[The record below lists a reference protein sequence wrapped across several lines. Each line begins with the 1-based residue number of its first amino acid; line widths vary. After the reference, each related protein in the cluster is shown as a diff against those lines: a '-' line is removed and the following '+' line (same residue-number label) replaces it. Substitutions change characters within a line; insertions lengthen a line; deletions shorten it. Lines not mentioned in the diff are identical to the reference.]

1 MRNLKLEDR
10 ISLNYV
16 LLFLVLI
23 LFSNV
28 ILVYSLQ
35 RQSKKNLVS
44 LAQNKIEDINSFL
57 DKVTVF
63 SRKTNELTFDFN
75 PQVMEGGKIIYLKPF
90 NPGEEGYLY
99 VLEMKRNNSSA
110 IPINTIGGTDTPRVD
125 KPATLKNK
133 LRNNDFQVTK
143 AHAISNINLYIRLC
157 FHILINAKI

>member
-44 LAQNKIEDINSFL
+44 LAQNKIKLLYFQEKQMNLHLI
-57 DKVTVF
+57 
-63 SRKTNELTFDFN
+63 LTH
-75 PQVMEGGKIIYLKPF
+75 KLWK
-90 NPGEEGYLY
+90 EE
-99 VLEMKRNNSSA
+99 
-110 IPINTIGGTDTPRVD
+110 
-125 KPATLKNK
+125 K
-133 LRNNDFQVTK
+133 LFT
-143 AHAISNINLYIRLC
+143 
-157 FHILINAKI
+157 

>member
-44 LAQNKIEDINSFL
+44 LAQNKIEDINLLYFQEKQMNL
-57 DKVTVF
+57 HLI
-63 SRKTNELTFDFN
+63 LTH
-75 PQVMEGGKIIYLKPF
+75 KLWK
-90 NPGEEGYLY
+90 EE
-99 VLEMKRNNSSA
+99 
-110 IPINTIGGTDTPRVD
+110 
-125 KPATLKNK
+125 K
-133 LRNNDFQVTK
+133 LFT
-143 AHAISNINLYIRLC
+143 
-157 FHILINAKI
+157 